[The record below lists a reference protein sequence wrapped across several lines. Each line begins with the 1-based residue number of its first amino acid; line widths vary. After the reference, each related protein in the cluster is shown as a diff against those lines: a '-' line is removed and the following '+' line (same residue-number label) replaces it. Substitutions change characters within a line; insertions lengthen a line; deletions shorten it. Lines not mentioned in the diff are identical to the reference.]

1 MRGTPTTDPA
11 FFSTQVAQARRF
23 YLNLKPTTRS
33 GLIVRCGGVERSAPG
48 YAIHRTEF
56 PYLAIEYVTQGEGTL
71 QLGGGQHRLQ
81 PGTVFSYGPGIP
93 HHIVP
98 DPGVALVKYFVDFTG
113 TEAAA
118 WLTEGRLQPGTVARV
133 YPPAELQ
140 PLFDELI
147 RNGRRGTALAPA
159 VCVQLLRSLVLKIAE
174 ARAPRPGRDTLALT
188 TYRQCRDYLERHF
201 LRLRS
206 VRELAAGCHVDGA
219 YLCRLFQRYDHE
231 SPHRV
236 LVRLKMN
243 HAAERL
249 QSPGVLV
256 KQVAEETGYA
266 NPFHFSRVF
275 KSVFGVPPAGVVRLR

>member
-1 MRGTPTTDPA
+1 
-11 FFSTQVAQARRF
+11 V
-23 YLNLKPTTRS
+23 
-33 GLIVRCGGVERSAPG
+33 
-48 YAIHRTEF
+48 
-56 PYLAIEYVTQGEGTL
+56 
-71 QLGGGQHRLQ
+71 
-81 PGTVFSYGPGIP
+81 P
-93 HHIVP
+93 HHITP
-98 DPGVALVKYFVDFTG
+98 DPGVALVKYFADFTG

-118 WLTEGRLQPGTVARV
+118 LLAEGRLRPGTVARV
-133 YPPAELQ
+133 FPPAEVQ

-147 RNGRRGTALAPA
+147 RTGRRGTALAPA
-159 VCVQLLRSLVLKIAE
+159 VCIQLLRSLVLKMAE

-188 TYRQCRDYLERHF
+188 TYRQCREQLERNF

-206 VRELAAGCHVDGA
+206 VRELAAACHVDGA
-219 YLCRLFQRYDHE
+219 YLSRLFQRFDHE
-231 SPHRV
+231 PPHRV

-275 KSVFGVPPAGVVRLR
+275 KSVFGVPPAGLVRLR